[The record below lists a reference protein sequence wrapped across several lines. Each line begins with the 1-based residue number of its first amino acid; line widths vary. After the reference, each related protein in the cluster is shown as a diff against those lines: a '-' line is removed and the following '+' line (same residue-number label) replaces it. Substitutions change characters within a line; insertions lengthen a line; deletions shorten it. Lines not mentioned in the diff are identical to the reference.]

1 MIFYPKKCQL
11 SKERTNLIYNNAPK
25 KRENGERESNRKSDL
40 EVKREK
46 ERGRRKKVG

>member
-1 MIFYPKKCQL
+1 M
-11 SKERTNLIYNNAPK
+11 IYNNAPK
-25 KRENGERESNRKSDL
+25 NKREWRERDIYSNRKSDL